1 MMMMMMNFHDVSLA
15 LNTCDRF
22 IRKGEAYGVIL
33 IEEEEEEEEEKEEE
47 EKETE
52 LAEHDFLY
60 IVWCMVPCASSLP
73 MVTDA
78 FACVLSYCRCLPHK
92 TRVKPLAKEE

>member
-22 IRKGEAYGVIL
+22 IRKGEAYGVML
-33 IEEEEEEEEEKEEE
+33 IEEEEEE
-47 EKETE
+47 TE
-52 LAEHDFLY
+52 LAEYDFLY
-60 IVWCMVPCASSLP
+60 IVWCMVPFASSLP

-78 FACVLSYCRCLPHK
+78 FASVFRF
-92 TRVKPLAKEE
+92 